1 MLEDYKL
8 RLGDC
13 QTMDLRFA
21 IFESTLFNIGVVSK
35 DKKLLR
41 IYLSE
46 EDGLTLRKGILS
58 RYPEALMDDSHFKE
72 LRIQLD
78 RYLKGERVLFDLEID
93 IEELSLFTR
102 TVLMKVMGIPYGETR
117 TYGDLASELGF
128 KSACRAIG
136 QSLKINP
143 LPIVI
148 PCHRVI
154 KKNGELGGFSQG
166 LRIKRKLLELEGIRI
181 P

>member
-1 MLEDYKL
+1 
-8 RLGDC
+8 
-13 QTMDLRFA
+13 MDLRFA
-21 IFESTLFNIGVVSK
+21 IFESTLFNIAVISR
-35 DKKLLR
+35 DKKLLK

-46 EDGLTLRKGILS
+46 EDGLTLRKGVLS
-58 RYPEALMDDSHFKE
+58 RYPEALMDESHFKE
-72 LRIQLD
+72 LRMKLD

-93 IEELSLFTR
+93 LEDLSPFTR
-102 TVLMKVMGIPYGETR
+102 TVLLKVMAIPYGETR
-117 TYGDLASELGF
+117 TYGDLASEMGL
-128 KSACRAIG
+128 KSASRAVG

-154 KKNGELGGFSQG
+154 KRNGELGGFSQG